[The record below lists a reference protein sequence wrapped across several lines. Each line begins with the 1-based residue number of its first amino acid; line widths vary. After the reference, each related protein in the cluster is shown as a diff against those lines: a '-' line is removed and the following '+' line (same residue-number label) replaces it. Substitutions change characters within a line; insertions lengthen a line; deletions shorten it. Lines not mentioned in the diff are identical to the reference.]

1 MNKNVWHLEIVP
13 EDEAYVDLANG
24 FVRMLPQNVQ
34 RRIRIYPAQGGYE
47 DAYAKAEELLR
58 GQNEKRIV
66 LILTDFDSPSAPH
79 DVTADDEAIVARVDK
94 AKGVCAN
101 DGLNQTFALGPL
113 QEAENLRRELSG
125 RETEA
130 TRRLDVTAE
139 NAMVKVGMLFASDDM
154 VCDESLWEC
163 AQLRHTYN
171 KKQIESLC
179 ALLRRKLL
187 AEIHGAHV

>member
-94 AKGVCAN
+94 AKACV
-101 DGLNQTFALGPL
+101 PM
-113 QEAENLRRELSG
+113 
-125 RETEA
+125 
-130 TRRLDVTAE
+130 
-139 NAMVKVGMLFASDDM
+139 MV
-154 VCDESLWEC
+154 
-163 AQLRHTYN
+163 
-171 KKQIESLC
+171 
-179 ALLRRKLL
+179 
-187 AEIHGAHV
+187 

>member
-1 MNKNVWHLEIVP
+1 MNRNVWHLEIVP
-13 EDEAYVDLANG
+13 EDEAYVDFANG
-24 FVRMLPQNVQ
+24 FVRMLRQEIQ

-47 DAYAKAEELLR
+47 DAYAKAAELLKV
-58 GQNEKRIV
+58 GNEKRIV
-66 LILTDFDSPSAPH
+66 VILTDFDSASAPH
-79 DVTADDEAIVARVDK
+79 DVSSDDDAIAARVDK

-154 VCDESLWEC
+154 VCDKSLWEC

-171 KKQIESLC
+171 KEQLERLC

-187 AEIHGAHV
+187 AEIRGAHV

>member
-113 QEAENLRRELSG
+113 QEAENLCRELSG
-125 RETEA
+125 RTLA
-130 TRRLDVTAE
+130 CPRVDVTPE
-139 NAMVKVGMLFASDDM
+139 NTRVKTGMLFASDNM

-171 KKQIESLC
+171 KEQLEGLC

-187 AEIHGAHV
+187 AEIHGARV